1 MKDAPFPK
9 LYINASPGFIIN
21 DAMKAHCRRWVNQ
34 TELKVRG
41 THFCQEDSPTEIG
54 EAIALFIAHKGT
66 IPQLPAS
73 NVPPERPEGL
83 TTRFT
88 GETLRVEYDPKSGI
102 ALLELSVPKSLNAL
116 NLQMAKELA
125 EVAADLDA
133 DRGVRCVLLRGQGR
147 AFCAGGDLASIHEA
161 VQKEGTSGGALK
173 LKEMMGHLH
182 MAILTL
188 TLIGMR

>member
-1 MKDAPFPK
+1 MEKTYK
-9 LYINASPGFIIN
+9 WTKYINVSRLPTAESHSI
-21 DAMKAHCRRWVNQ
+21 DERRTTKRQRTRAKLLAN
-34 TELKVRG
+34 
-41 THFCQEDSPTEIG
+41 
-54 EAIALFIAHKGT
+54 AIALFREQG
-66 IPQLPAS
+66 
-73 NVPPERPEGL
+73 VR
-83 TTRFT
+83 
-88 GETLRVEYDPKSGI
+88 ETK
-102 ALLELSVPKSLNAL
+102 
-116 NLQMAKELA
+116 LA